1 MKSGVS
7 VELSKMGGFAK
18 VFGRLN
24 SMSKY
29 MLSTLTKGMPI
40 GKCPHGVS
48 PTKVLK
54 VGELTNVLDDLLK
67 WTKAKV
73 LHLEAERNKLSEKL
87 IGLQFNMEECHV
99 LALQAQDAI
108 ASFEPKLQQLSHDIL
123 LLEKKVQKKNV
134 LFVFWLLDFET
145 YVA

>member
-1 MKSGVS
+1 MKIGGL
-7 VELSKMGGFAK
+7 VELSKMRDFAE

-24 SMSKY
+24 LMSKY
-29 MLSTLTKGMPI
+29 LLYVLAKGMPI

-73 LHLEAERNKLSEKL
+73 LHSEAERNKLSEKL
-87 IGLQFNMEECHV
+87 IGLQFSMEKCCV

-108 ASFEPKLQQLSHDIL
+108 ASSKPELQQLSHDIL
-123 LLEKKVQKKNV
+123 LLEKKV
-134 LFVFWLLDFET
+134 
-145 YVA
+145 